1 MFVNPTHDLRR
12 IQVVRALHKSQPENC
27 TSSDCHSGQVPL
39 QRAKPRRTL
48 LFCNDHVLHNCT
60 LCGYRPRAPEATSP
74 PGGTSL
80 GSLWH
85 SQHRQSDAT
94 VPTLS
99 FAPVYVLGSRETRA
113 LWKRLTQSFMLFTL
127 PTPHFFRAGEGRGVL
142 RNQKSA
148 EVFKPLLHQSSFYK
162 PLVIP
167 TNISQQ
173 AASTAHIK
181 PEKIP

>member
-1 MFVNPTHDLRR
+1 MLTQLMIYVVSKWSELCTKASLRTAQAPIVAQGKFHFKGR
-12 IQVVRALHKSQPENC
+12 SPEGRCYSVTTTCCTIARCAVTGRGPWRPPHLPVAHRWAPFGTRSTDRAM
-27 TSSDCHSGQVPL
+27 PL
-39 QRAKPRRTL
+39 CQL
-48 LFCNDHVLHNCT
+48 
-60 LCGYRPRAPEATSP
+60 
-74 PGGTSL
+74 
-80 GSLWH
+80 
-85 SQHRQSDAT
+85 
-94 VPTLS
+94 LS

-113 LWKRLTQSFMLFTL
+113 LWKRLTQPFMLFTL